1 MNKPKYINHNK
12 ENYKKFIIVLFVM
25 IFIMIGITLW
35 LESLKV
41 EEIPEIVYED
51 ISSIEEVILYHKSK
65 YISEEKSTESG
76 YNLDVYVSFS
86 KPLNTENDE
95 SNEEYFTKLIED
107 CAKVIVYKPFKLI
120 DNEHNIIIKVICSK
134 GQIEKIYINDME
146 DYYIYM
152 DSQLSLKKYKE
163 IETTSFSVQSE
174 VLQRCIDSGWSA
186 DTYLGEK
193 DSIFEDY
200 YIFFDEGL
208 KARIIDGK
216 IYNLIFTK
224 NYTGNV
230 VENLFPGIDL
240 ENVTSRL
247 GKATF
252 SNEDESVIGYKGE
265 NVYVFF
271 NKDEISVY
279 RNTEVN
285 SDDFFELADDFLQEK
300 IDLLDF
306 MNELTYIWPDYS
318 KYEYNSTSVWIT
330 YPLKGIEITINS
342 GDINGILVYNNN
354 KSSLSKIGRYLEDTN
369 FVGRLQLDLVFEAEK
384 RRVED
389 EKKWGVLTDEF
400 WASLDNEKKKIIGES
415 LNYEIYP
422 VIDDNGAIRQM
433 NFVSKFGQQP
443 NRQINDNIASY
454 MWITN
459 DYFLYSKAN
468 VGIFFYNLNTG
479 RVQRIYTGAE
489 PFEFKEYEDGLLK
502 YDDNGEIILQ
512 F

>member
-1 MNKPKYINHNK
+1 M
-12 ENYKKFIIVLFVM
+12 
-25 IFIMIGITLW
+25 
-35 LESLKV
+35 
-41 EEIPEIVYED
+41 
-51 ISSIEEVILYHKSK
+51 
-65 YISEEKSTESG
+65 
-76 YNLDVYVSFS
+76 
-86 KPLNTENDE
+86 
-95 SNEEYFTKLIED
+95 
-107 CAKVIVYKPFKLI
+107 
-120 DNEHNIIIKVICSK
+120 
-134 GQIEKIYINDME
+134 
-146 DYYIYM
+146 
-152 DSQLSLKKYKE
+152 
-163 IETTSFSVQSE
+163 
-174 VLQRCIDSGWSA
+174 
-186 DTYLGEK
+186 
-193 DSIFEDY
+193 
-200 YIFFDEGL
+200 
-208 KARIIDGK
+208 
-216 IYNLIFTK
+216 
-224 NYTGNV
+224 
-230 VENLFPGIDL
+230 
-240 ENVTSRL
+240 
-247 GKATF
+247 
-252 SNEDESVIGYKGE
+252 
-265 NVYVFF
+265 
-271 NKDEISVY
+271 
-279 RNTEVN
+279 
-285 SDDFFELADDFLQEK
+285 
-300 IDLLDF
+300 
-306 MNELTYIWPDYS
+306 
-318 KYEYNSTSVWIT
+318 
-330 YPLKGIEITINS
+330 
-342 GDINGILVYNNN
+342 YNNN